1 MPFSPLRSMPATLV
15 AFMMMCATPASSSTG
30 PDLSPYPCTDDD
42 PDRGG
47 GLPHCECD
55 AYHNGA
61 FQCMS
66 RMCSKPW
73 EDMNV
78 CYPTRVGH
86 PGTVLEGRFF
96 NNYCDDGQSM
106 CSPWTPP
113 ASSFPVY
120 VAADLRSEVSFI
132 PLAARGCAMA
142 VFLPDGQQWNPPI
155 FSNSDGGCASCDGLP
170 ILGYKLSDYLCSGS
184 FDDPSVD
191 NTGNYVSNSY
201 VPLPDDFSGVD
212 GSFEDSCTC
221 LWCPTDP
228 PSGFD
233 VGNYNYDAVFDLDDF
248 VDGDFDLDDFCRSL
262 STRI

>member
-73 EDMNV
+73 EGMNV

-86 PGTVLEGRFF
+86 PGTVLEGRYF
-96 NNYCDDGQSM
+96 NNYCDDGQDM

-120 VAADLRSEVSFI
+120 VADRGDEVDSAFA
-132 PLAARGCAMA
+132 LAARGCA
-142 VFLPDGQQWNPPI
+142 
-155 FSNSDGGCASCDGLP
+155 
-170 ILGYKLSDYLCSGS
+170 
-184 FDDPSVD
+184 
-191 NTGNYVSNSY
+191 
-201 VPLPDDFSGVD
+201 VPAGPQDQ
-212 GSFEDSCTC
+212 
-221 LWCPTDP
+221 
-228 PSGFD
+228 
-233 VGNYNYDAVFDLDDF
+233 DLDDEEPEWLF
-248 VDGDFDLDDFCRSL
+248 IKDAPLATVFPSAVLNCLIFIAPATSL
-262 STRI
+262 MAMAHPMTISATMSATRML

>member
-73 EDMNV
+73 EGMNV

-86 PGTVLEGRFF
+86 PGTVLEGRYF
-96 NNYCDDGQSM
+96 NNYCDDGQDM

-113 ASSFPVY
+113 ASSFPV
-120 VAADLRSEVSFI
+120 VVVDRRDRGDIFI
-132 PLAARGCAMA
+132 NGPNAIPVRALAARGCA
-142 VFLPDGQQWNPPI
+142 LPNGVEDQDPEDFNFI
-155 FSNSDGGCASCDGLP
+155 DSDGGCASCDGVP
-170 ILGYKLSDYLCSGS
+170 FLGFKVFDAICQSDSPDL
-184 FDDPSVD
+184 
-191 NTGNYVSNSY
+191 NNYVSNSY
-201 VPLPDDFSGVD
+201 AVTSDFGPSSTILDWCV
-212 GSFEDSCTC
+212 C
-221 LWCPTDP
+221 LWCPPEP
-228 PSGFD
+228 PSGFSGFVWAN
-233 VGNYNYDAVFDLDDF
+233 VGKDYNYGDDDDDDF
-248 VDGDFDLDDFCRSL
+248 DSEDFC
-262 STRI
+262 TGP

>member
-73 EDMNV
+73 EGMNV

-86 PGTVLEGRFF
+86 PGTVLEGRYF
-96 NNYCDDGQSM
+96 NNYCDDGQDM

-113 ASSFPVY
+113 ASSFPVVVVDQRDY
-120 VAADLRSEVSFI
+120 IVGPPFA
-132 PLAARGCAMA
+132 LAARGCATY
-142 VFLPDGQQWNPPI
+142 VQFEDPVPENVQFI
-155 FSNSDGGCASCDGLP
+155 YSDLTDAGGCASCDGVP
-170 ILGYKLSDYLCSGS
+170 FLGAKLYDLLCGTTLVP
-184 FDDPSVD
+184 DL
-191 NTGNYVSNSY
+191 NNYVSNSY
-201 VPLPDDFSGVD
+201 ALASLSQDEFMCS
-212 GSFEDSCTC
+212 C
-221 LWCPTDP
+221 LWCPPEP
-228 PSGFD
+228 PSGFS
-233 VGNYNYDAVFDLDDF
+233 GFPEEGGDDYY
-248 VDGDFDLDDFCRSL
+248 GEDFDSNAFC
-262 STRI
+262 STRR

>member
-47 GLPHCECD
+47 GLPHCECG

-73 EDMNV
+73 EGMNV

-86 PGTVLEGRFF
+86 PGTVLEGRYF
-96 NNYCDDGQSM
+96 NNYCDDGQDM

-113 ASSFPVY
+113 ASSFPV
-120 VAADLRSEVSFI
+120 VGVDRRDLTIDNTGPAFA
-132 PLAARGCAMA
+132 LAARGCA
-142 VFLPDGQQWNPPI
+142 LPNLSEDQDPEDFNFI
-155 FSNSDGGCASCDGLP
+155 YSDGGCASCDGVP
-170 ILGYKLSDYLCSGS
+170 FLGAKLFDEICQSDTTS
-184 FDDPSVD
+184 D
-191 NTGNYVSNSY
+191 NYVSNSY
-201 VPLPDDFSGVD
+201 ALFSTPSGVVQC
-212 GSFEDSCTC
+212 FC
-221 LWCPTDP
+221 LWCPPEP
-228 PSGFD
+228 PS
-233 VGNYNYDAVFDLDDF
+233 A
-248 VDGDFDLDDFCRSL
+248 
-262 STRI
+262 

>member
-1 MPFSPLRSMPATLV
+1 MKFAIFLARVRSQTQEEKNAGLVNETNKKRSGDAHFAVPRPDSLMPFSPLRSMPATLA

-86 PGTVLEGRFF
+86 PGTVLEGRYF
-96 NNYCDDGQSM
+96 NNYCDDGQDM

-120 VAADLRSEVSFI
+120 VADRGDEVDSAFA
-132 PLAARGCAMA
+132 LAARGCA
-142 VFLPDGQQWNPPI
+142 
-155 FSNSDGGCASCDGLP
+155 
-170 ILGYKLSDYLCSGS
+170 
-184 FDDPSVD
+184 
-191 NTGNYVSNSY
+191 
-201 VPLPDDFSGVD
+201 VPAGPQDQ
-212 GSFEDSCTC
+212 
-221 LWCPTDP
+221 
-228 PSGFD
+228 
-233 VGNYNYDAVFDLDDF
+233 DLDDEEPEWLF
-248 VDGDFDLDDFCRSL
+248 IKDAPLATVFPSAVLNCLIFIAPATSL
-262 STRI
+262 MAMAHPMTISATMSATRML